1 MSSKAVG
8 GKTEVGKLSGGDDR
22 RGLEGEG
29 EGGRT
34 GTVRTRG
41 TRLRYRRSV
50 RKSWI
55 RSAPT

>member
-8 GKTEVGKLSGGDDR
+8 GKIEVGKLSGEDDR

-34 GTVRTRG
+34 GTVRTRQAVQLQ
-41 TRLRYRRSV
+41 LRGSDLADAA
-50 RKSWI
+50 S
-55 RSAPT
+55 S